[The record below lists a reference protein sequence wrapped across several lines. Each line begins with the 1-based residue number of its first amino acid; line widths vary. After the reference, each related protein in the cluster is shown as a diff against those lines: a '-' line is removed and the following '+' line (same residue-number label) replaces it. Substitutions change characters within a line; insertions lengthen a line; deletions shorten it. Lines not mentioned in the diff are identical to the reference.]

1 MKQICLE
8 LRPLRQKY
16 QESLPDYEANKRIY
30 DSQVEMI
37 ESTLE
42 AVSNVKFNLIKIHHK
57 LNQVN
62 ENFKAKTSL
71 ENEITQLDERRKQ
84 LDAQIHLSHRHMERA
99 AEEMKLYV
107 SGGLQEKGRSVRER
121 LQHQMVDQEK
131 ANLQLREEQRELQ
144 ANLPRLE
151 RQIQHW
157 DRIEKYI

>member
-1 MKQICLE
+1 
-8 LRPLRQKY
+8 
-16 QESLPDYEANKRIY
+16 
-30 DSQVEMI
+30 
-37 ESTLE
+37 
-42 AVSNVKFNLIKIHHK
+42 
-57 LNQVN
+57 
-62 ENFKAKTSL
+62 
-71 ENEITQLDERRKQ
+71 
-84 LDAQIHLSHRHMERA
+84 MERA